1 MRSLR
6 ILSLAVLALSD
17 DRLPYEGSVSPP
29 ALLGKLD
36 VSCILRTWKIKG
48 VLACPWRG
56 SLRPCLWVENAYPCG
71 ILEVVRQP
79 FRTHLAALPAMP
91 ARKLTSGHNEG
102 NLQFAETRV
111 YTFVPPLA
119 QDLEIPI
126 AAPRG
131 PFFRV
136 NYVSELDALGWRTGL
151 LDLLRAP
158 EADCACAWGRYVPRT
173 GFVAHQSEVMAAH
186 LQALR
191 GGRVA
196 SSPFGR
202 IVLSPYPFE
211 PRTGHYIQR
220 VSPAG
225 PGCVRIGEPDVRGL
239 EAGALSPH
247 GAYLFVHFGL
257 FEECRRCL
265 EPRLVGPRSP

>member
-1 MRSLR
+1 MGHRTACAYHGAPHRQSARKARLARSLPTHR
-6 ILSLAVLALSD
+6 GHPTALCHPPLLSS
-17 DRLPYEGSVSPP
+17 
-29 ALLGKLD
+29 ALL
-36 VSCILRTWKIKG
+36 S
-48 VLACPWRG
+48 
-56 SLRPCLWVENAYPCG
+56 
-71 ILEVVRQP
+71 
-79 FRTHLAALPAMP
+79 AAEK
-91 ARKLTSGHNEG
+91 R
-102 NLQFAETRV
+102 RR
-111 YTFVPPLA
+111 FVA
-119 QDLEIPI
+119 GEID
-126 AAPRG
+126 AAGQERPRG

-265 EPRLVGPRSP
+265 EPRVVGPRGA